1 MMTGRTGAINKGNNK
16 TLVDVLIGKRR
27 VQELPDK
34 TTREAA
40 TALREL
46 VQKVYNYAKTETK
59 NLEKPLDLRGHGDT
73 LLPRVWNIEFLA
85 TRKGKAKF
93 LRVIRNALTNPETGS
108 NILDETDLTI
118 DDLYDVVINSGGFV
132 QGDWTNLKAD
142 QTRSQKDIDRDLKAQ
157 EYLDSLETEGLL
169 DDGLVLDDLQA
180 ILPRFI
186 QKAIERTEYA
196 KRFGINDELLRAKI
210 KEGLEQIGKHNAE
223 VLKLNPSKEQAGYI
237 DPKRFE
243 KSIWDMARILRNKY
257 GYDITNMNTRTW
269 LQRLANIQ
277 VVAKLPLVTLASM
290 PELFTPMLRGSTNPA
305 AWTVDLMAGLAWA
318 GYKGMNGIS
327 KLLLNKHLPAM
338 RKASGEIG
346 GLGIISDVQLLR
358 EMGIAEIQAMGDL
371 VSTRYANPNFARGG
385 LRAGARGTIA
395 GKIPKQ
401 VRSVFNMQV
410 FMQATLL
417 TTLTE
422 MQQLMAMRNF
432 QRHMSRRVK
441 FVNKNKGKKLKGRRL
456 RLFQQFKQD
465 MADFGLN
472 MDIDLDTSRGEADFN
487 AGALRFIDQVITRPN
502 DATTAKAFKN
512 PLTAPIFLFKRFITT
527 FGNTLMTAVGNDMAN
542 KVHNIEQAKQIGRIV
557 VAMTT
562 MYGAVMFA
570 EIIRGAIKGDLDEDD
585 MTLTGGD
592 FRSFVRRLDRT
603 GLLSAPGAMAVNLA
617 FPYKRGW
624 WDTPEARLVGELGGP
639 ILGDAAE
646 IMAQATDPKDDSFG
660 RLVRQV
666 MPLSKKVFPANYKK
680 KSKSKTKKSN
690 PSYSFSG
697 SKSSGGY
704 KF

>member
-1 MMTGRTGAINKGNNK
+1 
-16 TLVDVLIGKRR
+16 
-27 VQELPDK
+27 
-34 TTREAA
+34 
-40 TALREL
+40 
-46 VQKVYNYAKTETK
+46 
-59 NLEKPLDLRGHGDT
+59 
-73 LLPRVWNIEFLA
+73 
-85 TRKGKAKF
+85 
-93 LRVIRNALTNPETGS
+93 
-108 NILDETDLTI
+108 
-118 DDLYDVVINSGGFV
+118 
-132 QGDWTNLKAD
+132 
-142 QTRSQKDIDRDLKAQ
+142 
-157 EYLDSLETEGLL
+157 
-169 DDGLVLDDLQA
+169 
-180 ILPRFI
+180 
-186 QKAIERTEYA
+186 
-196 KRFGINDELLRAKI
+196 
-210 KEGLEQIGKHNAE
+210 
-223 VLKLNPSKEQAGYI
+223 
-237 DPKRFE
+237 
-243 KSIWDMARILRNKY
+243 
-257 GYDITNMNTRTW
+257 
-269 LQRLANIQ
+269 
-277 VVAKLPLVTLASM
+277 
-290 PELFTPMLRGSTNPA
+290 
-305 AWTVDLMAGLAWA
+305 
-318 GYKGMNGIS
+318 
-327 KLLLNKHLPAM
+327 
-338 RKASGEIG
+338 
-346 GLGIISDVQLLR
+346 
-358 EMGIAEIQAMGDL
+358 
-371 VSTRYANPNFARGG
+371 
-385 LRAGARGTIA
+385 
-395 GKIPKQ
+395 
-401 VRSVFNMQV
+401 
-410 FMQATLL
+410 
-417 TTLTE
+417 
-422 MQQLMAMRNF
+422 
-432 QRHMSRRVK
+432 
-441 FVNKNKGKKLKGRRL
+441 
-456 RLFQQFKQD
+456 

-472 MDIDLDTSRGEADFN
+472 MDIDLDTSKGEADFN

-680 KSKSKTKKSN
+680 KSKSKTKRSQ